1 MDSGVLEAVDPQ
13 MWCWLSGGR
22 GCTHVKKGVVRC
34 YVVKGV
40 WRSLLFVC
48 LASNPSMTF
57 PNRVLIESRFLVQ
70 PKHIWGFPVDAVVK
84 NPPTSAGDERWGLG
98 TWVGKIPRNGE
109 WQSTAVFL
117 PGKSYR
123 GGAWRAWA
131 TSRGLQES
139 DTTEHSTA
147 SGRIFEPVLVNA
159 CQAYQRMVHEPSIAC
174 PLASAAIG
182 PGMGTCP
189 KWTQSSEGK
198 VCITHVG

>member
-1 MDSGVLEAVDPQ
+1 MDSGVLEAVDLQ

-84 NPPTSAGDERWGLG
+84 NPPTNAGDERWGLG
-98 TWVGKIPRNGE
+98 TWVGKIARSRE

-117 PGKSYR
+117 PGKSYTEEEP
-123 GGAWRAWA
+123 GGLHPGGCK
-131 TSRGLQES
+131 SR
-139 DTTEHSTA
+139 TRPNTA
-147 SGRIFEPVLVNA
+147 QPQGEYLN
-159 CQAYQRMVHEPSIAC
+159 
-174 PLASAAIG
+174 
-182 PGMGTCP
+182 
-189 KWTQSSEGK
+189 QS
-198 VCITHVG
+198 